1 MNTIAAIIDASCQLG
16 AATTLKQL
24 GLTAGELS
32 FRKAREVYGAWF
44 TKAVKDHRLHPV
56 HICDGN
62 GKQVYSV
69 TDILAL
75 KVEDAA
81 RAELYLKQS
90 NSKAL

>member
-1 MNTIAAIIDASCQLG
+1 MKTIADIIDASVRLG
-16 AATTLKQL
+16 TASTLKAL
-24 GLTAGELS
+24 GLTAAELS

-44 TKAVKDHRLHPV
+44 VKAVKDHRLAPV

-62 GKQVYSV
+62 GKQIYSV

-81 RAELYLKQS
+81 RAELYYKQS
-90 NSKAL
+90 NAKAL